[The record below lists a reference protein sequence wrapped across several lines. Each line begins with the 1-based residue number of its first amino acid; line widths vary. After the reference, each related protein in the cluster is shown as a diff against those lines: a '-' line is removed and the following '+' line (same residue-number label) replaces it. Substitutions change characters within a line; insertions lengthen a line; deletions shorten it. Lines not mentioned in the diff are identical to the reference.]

1 MKRFLVSNEVLR
13 EKYPSYSCL
22 PFCYPTS
29 RHRHPQVSQVDT
41 HGHSLL
47 SQLGK
52 CCPYRAAMSFIYLN
66 AAHKKEAKA
75 EPIGEGVDLSP
86 AVPRCIFFSRK
97 DAPTELQVRLVLSA
111 HRGHPTSVICI
122 FQGTTPRTT
131 HKILKHV

>member
-1 MKRFLVSNEVLR
+1 MKRFLVSNEFLR

-52 CCPYRAAMSFIYLN
+52 CCSYRVAMSFIYLN

-75 EPIGEGVDLSP
+75 EPIGGGGSIPSRSTVYLFLPEG
-86 AVPRCIFFSRK
+86 R
-97 DAPTELQVRLVLSA
+97 A
-111 HRGHPTSVICI
+111 HRVAGEISSFSTRR
-122 FQGTTPRTT
+122 TPNFCYLYFPRYDAADDT
-131 HKILKHV
+131 